1 MQENVK
7 ILEEEMYPFQA
18 EQPVFI
24 PSVDDYLPNP
34 LLVCVSKLKG
44 VSTLDCSFPVAFI
57 SCHQARYAE

>member
-18 EQPVFI
+18 EQSVLI

-34 LLVCVSKLKG
+34 LPVCMSKLKR

-57 SCHQARYAE
+57 SCHQARYVE